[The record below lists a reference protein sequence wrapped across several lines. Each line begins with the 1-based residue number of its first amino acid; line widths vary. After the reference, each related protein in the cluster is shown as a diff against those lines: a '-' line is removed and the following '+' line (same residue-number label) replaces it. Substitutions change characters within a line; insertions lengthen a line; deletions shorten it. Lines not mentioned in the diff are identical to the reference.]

1 MPSHQQVTAARN
13 IRTVF
18 LEKRQRYVLLNA
30 RCQAGKTGAYQ
41 ELSRLMLGNGD
52 VNRVYIL
59 CGSNET
65 ELRDQAHADT
75 KAANPAAYAA
85 GLITVLFRQD
95 FKDIVMDITR
105 ALIVVDES
113 HLDQGHNQQLGQ
125 FLDRHGLSMDGNP
138 GPLETN
144 DTFIVSVDATPYSEI
159 AALSH
164 KESYQKHVEVLEVG
178 SSYFG
183 LAEYKYRGLI
193 NPTYDLSR
201 PEAST
206 AFTEMC
212 RSKGPKYGLMRFS
225 SSKASQEQL
234 VLACAAYLRIGG
246 QVFFFTAEKEEISI
260 ASMITAPTVPTLIII
275 RGRLRAGKVVP
286 KQHVSFVWE
295 DAESSKTDS
304 LLQGLLGR
312 MCGYPFSDTNPYGY
326 GDTMPLIFVPKSA
339 MARHE
344 DKVVKASEIERA
356 IMDYPLAIPTKG
368 TNLKKDRIATRPA
381 NGKTECPPLRLTWD
395 AEDDDWSFTDRFEDK
410 FRHGTDRLDIGRRC
424 LEMLSKNLNLIRDSP
439 NYSADQKQ
447 EILEQ
452 ITHADL
458 TAPHSFALRHLEGES
473 QSKWFKKL
481 LTAHENG
488 TAAGEPID
496 ECRPLNFVVT
506 YHGYRA
512 PHANKRHLYVVFYTD
527 ATVGAS
533 PSMMAVDLKSRI
545 PRTNGKSIFS
555 IHAQQVDRP
564 LVAGGVVGI
573 DETKI
578 RTPILLETALR
589 EYLRLYKESTLTVA
603 RCIQSNQGR
612 FTLSR
617 GAFHYVG
624 PKQNDVEVMCA
635 RLGREFGVKM
645 KIIYARSSNDS
656 FNIKKIEW

>member
-13 IRTVF
+13 IRNVF
-18 LEKRQRYVLLNA
+18 LEKRLRYAMLNA
-30 RCQAGKTGAYQ
+30 RCQAGKTGAFQ
-41 ELSRLMLGNGD
+41 ELIRLMLGNGD

-95 FKDIVMDITR
+95 FKSIVMDITR
-105 ALIVVDES
+105 TLIVVDES
-113 HLDQGHNQQLGQ
+113 HLDQGQNQQLDQ
-125 FLDRHGLSMDGNP
+125 FLARHGLSMDGNP

-144 DTFIVSVDATPYSEI
+144 DTFIVSVDATPYSELS
-159 AALSH
+159 AMSH
-164 KESYQKHVEVLEVG
+164 KESYQKHVEVLAVG

-201 PEAST
+201 SEEST
-206 AFTEMC
+206 RFTEMC
-212 RSKGPKYGLMRFS
+212 RSMGPKYGLMRFS

-286 KQHVSFVWE
+286 KQHISFVWE
-295 DAESSKTDS
+295 DAETSKTDS

-312 MCGYPFSDTNPYGY
+312 MCGYPVSETNPYGY
-326 GDTMPLIFVPKSA
+326 GDTMPLIFVPKA
-339 MARHE
+339 ALARCE
-344 DKVVKASEIERA
+344 NKVVKASEIERA

-368 TNLKKDRIATRPA
+368 TNLRKEHIATRPA
-381 NGKTECPPLRLTWD
+381 NGKTQCPPLRLTWD
-395 AEDDDWSFTDRFEDK
+395 AEGDEWTPPTAED
-410 FRHGTDRLDIGRRC
+410 GDV
-424 LEMLSKNLNLIRDSP
+424 
-439 NYSADQKQ
+439 
-447 EILEQ
+447 
-452 ITHADL
+452 
-458 TAPHSFALRHLEGES
+458 GEYCRA
-473 QSKWFKKL
+473 FL
-481 LTAHENG
+481 LAHENLLNDAPFSIEQKTEIMG
-488 TAAGEPID
+488 FIATAYPHTRTLQTDPSASFKKYFSEVIASY
-496 ECRPLNFVVT
+496 ESKTAVAENVT
-506 YHGYRA
+506 DCPPMTFFITKDAILPNSNR
-512 PHANKRHLYVVFYTD
+512 RHLYVIFYTD
-527 ATVGAS
+527 VTNGTS

-578 RTPILLETALR
+578 RAPVLLESALR
-589 EYLRLYKESTLTVA
+589 EYVRLYKESSLTVA

-617 GAFHYVG
+617 EAFHYVS

-635 RLGREFGVKM
+635 RLGRDFRVKM
-645 KIIYARSSNDS
+645 KIIYARSGVDS
-656 FNIKKIEW
+656 FNIKKIVW